1 MSSTYTYPGVYIQE
15 LPSPVHPIT
24 GVATS
29 VAAFVGYTAT
39 GIDNRAEMI
48 FSFSDYQRLFGG
60 LASNSELSYAVQQF
74 FLNGGS
80 QAWVVRTPGSYN
92 SPSEQVYA
100 DVVFGAMTFSALSS
114 GAWANGQLLIDIDIQ
129 GLNLSSTTSPPGD
142 PLSFNLTVTNLAT
155 GTTEYF
161 PLLSLNSNL
170 QNFIANVLN
179 DPDNGSQL
187 VNVNVTALSAT
198 PVALEV
204 TGVVGTA
211 LASTPVTV
219 GTVTTNYL
227 ESVNTILGGGN
238 TATTAN
244 ADCSLVL
251 NLPPSFPP
259 LPTIKVIGKGAPIP
273 QSVQGLASQLQTAIG
288 NAMVVQMPGASVSCT
303 AAPLWSGGVNAGTG
317 IRVNVLLPNM
327 PDAVVNFTSPPTAT
341 PALNDAASA
350 LGLLAGGT
358 LGGTVTLANILTA
371 LGGSSTATTV
381 TENCTLEVNLPT
393 TMFPIPVPVVVYAK
407 GAAIPSSATPGGL
420 AGIAADLETAINNTL
435 PTQLVGTPIAI
446 LGATGVYQALGGSP
460 GPGAT
465 DANADCDM
473 TVNVLSGVTPTSVQ
487 ATVIPN
493 TNAIPNSLV
502 ALGTQLTT
510 QLNAALTGPGVTV
523 ACTGIPSAALPT
535 DGFIVVSATVT
546 TTGLPVALSF
556 GPPTAAGVNNA
567 ATALGLVGAE
577 PPNIEVSCSVVST
590 ATGQAI
596 EVTAVASDQADAAV
610 SFAVFD
616 PAPDIDA
623 ATPLG
628 LVGGGSATLAG
639 PTSVNVAH
647 YALGTDNAS
656 AAETSSTPAV
666 PMDGL
671 PGADQLIGDQL
682 AFSGIY
688 ALSKVAFNLLCI
700 PDAVRASAGNP
711 SVLDTNNTALDPVAV
726 YAAAIALCDQSRAM
740 LLIDPPP
747 TITTVAAAVD
757 WKSSTIGVVNAN
769 GAAFWPR
776 LRLADPLNNSQLR
789 TFAPSGVVAG
799 VYANTDTTR
808 GVWKAPA
815 GIGAVLNG
823 VQNMTYQMSDAEN
836 GILNPLGLNC
846 FRTFPVYG
854 PVLWGARTLL
864 GADAEASQWKYVPIR
879 RVALFIESSL
889 YQGTQWVVFEPNDEP
904 LWSAIRLNVGSF
916 MQNLFIEG
924 FFQGQTPTQAY
935 FVKCDSETTTQTDI
949 DNGVVNIVVG
959 FAPLY
964 PAEFVVIQI
973 QQITGQTS
981 S

>member
-1 MSSTYTYPGVYIQE
+1 LIFHVTWGKKAMSSTYTYPGVYIQE

-48 FSFSDYQRLFGG
+48 FSFADYQRLFGG

-74 FLNGGS
+74 FQNGGS

-92 SPSEQVYA
+92 SASDQVYA
-100 DVVFGAMTFSALSS
+100 DVVFGSMTFSALSS
-114 GAWANGQLLIDIDIQ
+114 GAWANGELLIDIDVQ

-142 PLSFNLTVTNLAT
+142 PLSFNLTVTNLAAN
-155 GTTEYF
+155 TTEYF
-161 PLLSLNSNL
+161 PLLTLNANA

-187 VNVNVTALSAT
+187 VNANTSSLSST
-198 PVALEV
+198 PAALEM

-211 LASTPVTV
+211 LSITGA
-219 GTVTTNYL
+219 GG
-227 ESVNTILGGGN
+227 VNQLLGGST

-251 NLPPSFPP
+251 NLPPSFVP

-273 QSVQGLASQLQTAIG
+273 QSVQGLASQLQTAIN

-303 AAPLWSGGVNAGTG
+303 AAPIWSGGANTGTG

-327 PDAVVNFTSPPTAT
+327 PDVVINFTSPPALT
-341 PALNDAASA
+341 PPVNDAAGA
-350 LGLLAGGT
+350 LGLLAGGM
-358 LGGTVTLANILTA
+358 LGATVTMANILTA
-371 LGGSSTATTV
+371 LGGSATATTV
-381 TENCTLEVNLPT
+381 TQNCTLEVNLPAV
-393 TMFPIPVPVVVYAK
+393 PAPVQVVVYEK

-420 AGIAADLETAINNTL
+420 AGIAEDLETAINDTL
-435 PTQLVGTPIAI
+435 ALVVVSPPIVFGGT
-446 LGATGVYQALGGSP
+446 TGVNKALGGTP
-460 GPGAT
+460 TAT
-465 DANADCDM
+465 TADADCDLTANLPASFTPS
-473 TVNVLSGVTPTSVQ
+473 TVQV
-487 ATVIPN
+487 TVIPN
-493 TNAIPNSLV
+493 TNALPTTASGV
-502 ALGTQLTT
+502 ASALQSTLNTGLT
-510 QLNAALTGPGVTV
+510 ASGVTV
-523 ACTGIPSAALPT
+523 TCQAGTNGSVVISAAA
-535 DGFIVVSATVT
+535 IA
-546 TTGLPVALSF
+546 TGLPVPIKF
-556 GPPTAAGVNNA
+556 TPPTSAGVNDA
-567 ATALGLVGAE
+567 AAAFGLEGVA
-577 PPNIEVSCSVVST
+577 PPSAQVTCSVVST
-590 ATGQAI
+590 SSGQAI
-596 EVTAVASDQADAAV
+596 EVTAGTADQADTAV
-610 SFAVFD
+610 SFTVFD
-616 PAPDIDA
+616 PAPDLDA

-628 LVGGGSATLAG
+628 LVGGSVTTLAG
-639 PTSVNVAH
+639 PASVNVAH

-656 AAETSSTPAV
+656 MAETASTPAV

-671 PGADQLIGDQL
+671 PGADQLTGDPL

-711 SVLDTNNTALDPVAV
+711 TVLDTNNTALDPVAV
-726 YAAAIALCDQSRAM
+726 YSAAIALCVQNRAM

-757 WKSSTIGVVNAN
+757 WKSSTIGVVNQN

-836 GILNPLGLNC
+836 GVLNPLGLNC

-854 PVLWGARTLL
+854 PVLWGARTLV
-864 GADAEASQWKYVPIR
+864 GADAEASQWKYVPVR

-924 FFQGQTPTQAY
+924 FFQGQTPSQAY

-973 QQITGQTS
+973 QQITGQTTS
-981 S
+981 

>member
-1 MSSTYTYPGVYIQE
+1 MSSIYTYPGVYIQE

-80 QAWVVRTPGSYN
+80 QAWVVRTPGHYN
-92 SPSEQVYA
+92 NPPATEPPYA
-100 DVVFGAMTFSALSS
+100 EVVFGTMTFSALSS
-114 GAWANGQLLIDIDIQ
+114 GAWANGELLIDIDVQ
-129 GLNLSSTTSPPGD
+129 GMNLATTAPGD

-155 GTTEYF
+155 NTTEYF
-161 PLLSLNSNL
+161 PLLSLNANF

-187 VNVNVTALSAT
+187 VNVNVTALSST
-198 PVALEV
+198 PAALTV
-204 TGVVGTA
+204 SGVVGSALPTTA
-211 LASTPVTV
+211 VVS
-219 GTVTTNYL
+219 GGVTTNYL
-227 ESVNTILGGGN
+227 ETVNTTLGGGS
-238 TATTAN
+238 TTTTAS

-251 NLPPSFPP
+251 NLPSTFPT
-259 LPTIKVIGKGAPIP
+259 LPAIKVLSNTAPIP
-273 QSVQGLASQLQTAIG
+273 QSVQGLASLLQTAIN
-288 NAMVVQMPGASVSCT
+288 NAMVVQIPGASVSCT
-303 AAPLWSGGVNAGTG
+303 AAPIWSGGTNTGTG

-327 PDAVVNFTSPPTAT
+327 PDAVISFSSPPAS
-341 PALNDAASA
+341 PPVND
-350 LGLLAGGT
+350 
-358 LGGTVTLANILTA
+358 
-371 LGGSSTATTV
+371 
-381 TENCTLEVNLPT
+381 
-393 TMFPIPVPVVVYAK
+393 
-407 GAAIPSSATPGGL
+407 
-420 AGIAADLETAINNTL
+420 
-435 PTQLVGTPIAI
+435 
-446 LGATGVYQALGGSP
+446 
-460 GPGAT
+460 
-465 DANADCDM
+465 
-473 TVNVLSGVTPTSVQ
+473 
-487 ATVIPN
+487 
-493 TNAIPNSLV
+493 
-502 ALGTQLTT
+502 
-510 QLNAALTGPGVTV
+510 
-523 ACTGIPSAALPT
+523 
-535 DGFIVVSATVT
+535 
-546 TTGLPVALSF
+546 
-556 GPPTAAGVNNA
+556 A
-567 ATALGLVGAE
+567 ATALGL
-577 PPNIEVSCSVVST
+577 
-590 ATGQAI
+590 
-596 EVTAVASDQADAAV
+596 
-610 SFAVFD
+610 
-616 PAPDIDA
+616 
-623 ATPLG
+623 LG
-628 LVGGGSATLAG
+628 LT
-639 PTSVNVAH
+639 TVNVAH
-647 YALGTDNAS
+647 YTLGSSNAS
-656 AAETSSTPAV
+656 NAETSSTLAV

-671 PGADQLIGDQL
+671 PGADELIGDPL
-682 AFSGIY
+682 DLSGIY

-711 SVLDTNNTALDPVAV
+711 NVLDTNNTAPDPIAV
-726 YAAAIALCDQSRAM
+726 YSAAITLCVQNRAM
-740 LLIDPPP
+740 LLIDPTP
-747 TITTVAAAVD
+747 TVTTVAAAVD
-757 WKSSTIGVVNAN
+757 WKSSTLGSLNTPGAN

-815 GIGAVLNG
+815 GIGAGLNG

-836 GILNPLGLNC
+836 GVLNPLGLNC

-864 GADAEASQWKYVPIR
+864 GADADASQWKYVPIR

-973 QQITGQTS
+973 QQMTGQTS

>member
-80 QAWVVRTPGSYN
+80 QAWVVRTPGNYIH
-92 SPSEQVYA
+92 PSEQVYA
-100 DVVFGAMTFSALSS
+100 NVGFGNMTFSALSS
-114 GAWANGQLLIDIDIQ
+114 GAWANSQLLIDIDVQ
-129 GLNLSSTTSPPGD
+129 GLNLAPAPAGD
-142 PLSFNLTVTNLAT
+142 PLAFNLTVTNLAT
-155 GTTEYF
+155 NTTEYF
-161 PLLSLNSNL
+161 PALTLNSNL

-187 VNVNVTALSAT
+187 VNVGDLPSSFAALTVS
-198 PVALEV
+198 
-204 TGVVGTA
+204 GVVGTA
-211 LASTPVTV
+211 LASTAVIT
-219 GTVTTNYL
+219 GGVTTNYL
-227 ESVNTILGGGN
+227 ESVNEILGGGN
-238 TATTAN
+238 TVTTAD

-251 NLPPSFPP
+251 NLPPSFPA
-259 LPTIKVIGKGAPIP
+259 LPTIKVISKGAPIP
-273 QSVQGLASQLQTAIG
+273 QSVQGLASQLQTAISTVL
-288 NAMVVQMPGASVSCT
+288 AVQIKGASVSCV
-303 AAPLWSGGVNAGTG
+303 AAPIWSGGVMTGAG

-327 PDAVVNFTSPPTAT
+327 PDAVVKFSSPPASS
-341 PALNDAASA
+341 PPVNDAANA
-350 LGLLAGGT
+350 LGLLG
-358 LGGTVTLANILTA
+358 L
-371 LGGSSTATTV
+371 
-381 TENCTLEVNLPT
+381 
-393 TMFPIPVPVVVYAK
+393 
-407 GAAIPSSATPGGL
+407 SA
-420 AGIAADLETAINNTL
+420 
-435 PTQLVGTPIAI
+435 
-446 LGATGVYQALGGSP
+446 
-460 GPGAT
+460 
-465 DANADCDM
+465 
-473 TVNVLSGVTPTSVQ
+473 
-487 ATVIPN
+487 
-493 TNAIPNSLV
+493 
-502 ALGTQLTT
+502 
-510 QLNAALTGPGVTV
+510 
-523 ACTGIPSAALPT
+523 
-535 DGFIVVSATVT
+535 
-546 TTGLPVALSF
+546 
-556 GPPTAAGVNNA
+556 
-567 ATALGLVGAE
+567 
-577 PPNIEVSCSVVST
+577 
-590 ATGQAI
+590 
-596 EVTAVASDQADAAV
+596 
-610 SFAVFD
+610 
-616 PAPDIDA
+616 
-623 ATPLG
+623 
-628 LVGGGSATLAG
+628 
-639 PTSVNVAH
+639 NVAH
-647 YALGTDNAS
+647 YALGTSNPS
-656 AAETSSTPAV
+656 HAETSSTPAV

-671 PGADQLIGDQL
+671 PGADQLIGDPL
-682 AFSGIY
+682 AQSGIY

-711 SVLDTNNTALDPVAV
+711 TVLDTNNTSLDPVAV
-726 YAAAIALCDQSRAM
+726 YSAAIALCDQCRAM

-747 TITTVAAAVD
+747 TVTTIAAAVD
-757 WKSSTIGVVNAN
+757 WKSSTIGVVNPN

-789 TFAPSGVVAG
+789 TFAPSGLVAG

-836 GILNPLGLNC
+836 GVLNPLGLNC

-854 PVLWGARTLL
+854 PVLWGARTLV

-879 RVALFIESSL
+879 RVALFLESSL

-904 LWSAIRLNVGSF
+904 LWSAIRLNIGSF

-924 FFQGQTPTQAY
+924 YFQGQTPDQAY

-959 FAPLY
+959 FAPLD

-973 QQITGQTS
+973 QQMTGQTS